1 MIKNRGGNAA
11 CFSYIHICRIK
22 IIHAVLDESLPQY
35 VAFFSVVLLQA
46 DTLLS
51 ATVFLS
57 IRKLFPPIPQK
68 KEPGDGSI
76 YREKEESHGCKQEW
90 MKIKNSL
97 ITQSTS
103 KRDLPTNPL
112 YTNQYERG
120 TQKTDNVCWF
130 SPILLK
136 TFGIC
141 SHFCHIFICRIDEST
156 CWFPAYSPFWVF
168 QGLRHTSDNSRIGTC
183 HHGQCNIHG
192 RPSSTWFL
200 HHAACYF
207 SCSFF
212 PFVPCCCRVSWFL
225 L

>member
-130 SPILLK
+130 SPILPK
-136 TFGIC
+136 TFLDLFTFL
-141 SHFCHIFICRIDEST
+141 SHLHMPYRWKYLLIPRLFTFLSVSRAS
-156 CWFPAYSPFWVF
+156 AYV
-168 QGLRHTSDNSRIGTC
+168 G
-183 HHGQCNIHG
+183 
-192 RPSSTWFL
+192 
-200 HHAACYF
+200 
-207 SCSFF
+207 
-212 PFVPCCCRVSWFL
+212 
-225 L
+225 